1 MTSAAEAANERAV
14 GLATVRKEEEEE
26 EVTLTAIL
34 LRGYLQS
41 AVPLTPA
48 LPFRK
53 GVPKIINPRILLYQ
67 G

>member
-14 GLATVRKEEEEE
+14 GLATVRKEEEE

>member
-1 MTSAAEAANERAV
+1 MTSAAANARAV
-14 GLATVRKEEEEE
+14 GLATIGKE

-34 LRGYLQS
+34 LRGYLLQS
-41 AVPLTPA
+41 AVPLIPA
-48 LPFRK
+48 LPRWK